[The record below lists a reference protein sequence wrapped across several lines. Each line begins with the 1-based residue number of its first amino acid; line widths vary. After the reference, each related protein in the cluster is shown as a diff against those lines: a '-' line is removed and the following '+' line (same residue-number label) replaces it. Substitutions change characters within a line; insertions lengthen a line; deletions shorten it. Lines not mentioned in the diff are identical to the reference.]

1 MVVNG
6 GLLIV
11 FYVKMFYVLTPE
23 TPLVTMPWQ
32 YFNIYYKYRS
42 QHQEQISS

>member
-11 FYVKMFYVLTPE
+11 FYVKMFYVLTPGM
-23 TPLVTMPWQ
+23 PLLTMP
-32 YFNIYYKYRS
+32 
-42 QHQEQISS
+42 

>member
-11 FYVKMFYVLTPE
+11 FYVKMFYVLTPG
-23 TPLVTMPWQ
+23 TPLVTMP
-32 YFNIYYKYRS
+32 
-42 QHQEQISS
+42 